1 MGASDIDINT
11 IINDDKQFK
20 LYVALQLRNG
30 EIQMDAMQKSIKS
43 ITDNGCAKAHEHAE
57 LGRRVGELERSN
69 NFAKVTSA
77 VIGAATGLVTS
88 VFHGFS
94 R

>member
-1 MGASDIDINT
+1 MGATDIDINT

-20 LYVALQLRNG
+20 LYVALQLRNN
-30 EIQMDAMQKSIKS
+30 ELKTDTMQKSIDM
-43 ITDNGCAKAHEHAE
+43 ITANGCAKAHEHAE
-57 LGRRVGELERSN
+57 LGRRVGELEKAN

-77 VIGAATGLVTS
+77 VMGAATGLVTS
-88 VFHGFS
+88 IFHGFS